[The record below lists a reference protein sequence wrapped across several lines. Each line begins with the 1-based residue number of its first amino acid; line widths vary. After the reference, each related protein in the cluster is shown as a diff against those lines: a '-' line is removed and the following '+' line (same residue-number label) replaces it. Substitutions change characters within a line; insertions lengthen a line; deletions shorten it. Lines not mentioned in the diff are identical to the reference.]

1 MCMCIAFHLEA
12 CQTIAQETD
21 VKVTARSYGDQSRV
35 ILDYTV
41 PNKNSLK
48 KKKKNLTHNI
58 VGLTMKCSTVQKF
71 CVYVRIL

>member
-48 KKKKNLTHNI
+48 KRKKRT
-58 VGLTMKCSTVQKF
+58 
-71 CVYVRIL
+71 

>member
-1 MCMCIAFHLEA
+1 MCVAFHLEA

-41 PNKNSLK
+41 PNKNSFFL
-48 KKKKNLTHNI
+48 KKNLTHKI
-58 VGLTMKCSTVQKF
+58 VGLTMKCSTVQKC